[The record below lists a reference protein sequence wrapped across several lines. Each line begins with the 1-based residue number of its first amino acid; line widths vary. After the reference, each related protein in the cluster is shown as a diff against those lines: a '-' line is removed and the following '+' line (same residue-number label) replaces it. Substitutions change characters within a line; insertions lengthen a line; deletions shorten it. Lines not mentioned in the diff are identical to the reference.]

1 MCHLST
7 SSSRVSVWALEL
19 NARCIAH
26 VGMEVRD
33 QEFVNQCDA
42 VDPVL
47 NDRAVHELQEY
58 MDLIDASEPDHA
70 ALSTCHLLAQIV
82 GTTGSL
88 RDVAGFPLSAACGDR
103 VRTSSS

>member
-19 NARCIAH
+19 NARCIAY

-47 NDRAVHELQEY
+47 NDRPVHERQEY

-70 ALSTCHLLAQIV
+70 ALSTCHLLAHMLLVRLVIACAPPQADYLEV
-82 GTTGSL
+82 SL
-88 RDVAGFPLSAACGDR
+88 CLLAIIL
-103 VRTSSS
+103 